1 MSLWLL
7 IFSANVVGAV
17 LPPWACDR
25 ILKESYGAF
34 GWLEEQKVRALCEY
48 VVIHKLLIAKD
59 SSSAQPLCEEFQNK
73 VEPLW
78 NPKIWDPRK
87 EKTSNQQLS
96 PQDDGDITEL
106 EAAQALACHGIRR
119 PPDTHLVYNQQHD
132 QSVAR
137 HEIQVEFN
145 ANTRGASTPNTAH
158 SSASTSPQVNEKNN
172 VLGRSSTV
180 VSPKTPLLPLLTSS
194 ATATATSSTAKPV
207 VGDNMHTNNN
217 NNGHDTNSKSINSF
231 AFNAT
236 THLTDNGHDTTSVML
251 PGAPDRPG
259 NNNTNNTPALS
270 SARPPTVNTPVP
282 PQSQKAYEGGLW
294 SNLMERLGKRMRIIS
309 AGVLNFICDEE
320 CLKTSVGTP
329 TLHIRR

>member
-7 IFSANVVGAV
+7 IFSVNVVGAV

-59 SSSAQPLCEEFQNK
+59 SSSAQPLCEEFQNR

-96 PQDDGDITEL
+96 PQNYDGDITEL
-106 EAAQALACHGIRR
+106 EAAQALACHGVRR
-119 PPDTHLVYNQQHD
+119 LPDTHLVYNPQHD

-137 HEIQVEFN
+137 HEIPVEFN
-145 ANTRGASTPNTAH
+145 ANTRGTSTPNTGY

-172 VLGRSSTV
+172 VLGTSSTV

-194 ATATATSSTAKPV
+194 AGTATSSTAKPV
-207 VGDNMHTNNN
+207 VGDNTHTNNN

-251 PGAPDRPG
+251 PGAPIPG
-259 NNNTNNTPALS
+259 NNNTNNTPVVLS
-270 SARPPTVNTPVP
+270 STSSTVSPVP
-282 PQSQKAYEGGLW
+282 PQSQTAYEGGLW
-294 SNLMERLGKRMRIIS
+294 SDLMERLGKRIHIIS
-309 AGVLNFICDEE
+309 ARVLNFICDEE
-320 CLKTSVGTP
+320 CLKTNVGTP